1 MKYSD
6 EDDIADNKL
15 EVTIAVGE
23 HYTINGTS
31 LQPEKNYNGK
41 IQVPFQISDGLSTS
55 AVFTAE
61 IEVLPVDDAPEVKK
75 AISDFNI
82 LEDAPNTIIN
92 LSGTFTDVDNED
104 SGITKLVTGNSP
116 SGKISTSVSG
126 DTLTLDYLDNQ
137 NGNVTITV
145 EATSNAVSYTHLRAH
160 ET

>member
-1 MKYSD
+1 M
-6 EDDIADNKL
+6 
-15 EVTIAVGE
+15 
-23 HYTINGTS
+23 
-31 LQPEKNYNGK
+31 
-41 IQVPFQISDGLSTS
+41 
-55 AVFTAE
+55 
-61 IEVLPVDDAPEVKK
+61 DDAPEVKK

-145 EATSNAVSYTHLRAH
+145 EATSNGLTVDTSFIANINAVNDPPVISVQDSAITVLELSLIHI
-160 ET
+160 